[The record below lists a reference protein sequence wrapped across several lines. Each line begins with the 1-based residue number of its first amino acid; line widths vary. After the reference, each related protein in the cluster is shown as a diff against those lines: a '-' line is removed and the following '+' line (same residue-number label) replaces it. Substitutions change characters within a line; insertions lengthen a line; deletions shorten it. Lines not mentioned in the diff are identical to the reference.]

1 MSTLDPF
8 EVLGIGR
15 RFSVDEPALRRAF
28 LKASAEQHPDRFVDP
43 IEQAEAVERMSLLT
57 ESYRVLS
64 DPELRARAL
73 LQLSGLEL
81 AEDKDKLPPALLME
95 VMEVREEMEAVIES
109 GDQAELDRLRTW
121 ASEQREGYL
130 EAIALLLEGDLDT
143 GKAGQVRLQ
152 LNALRY
158 MQRMLEQMPG

>member
-1 MSTLDPF
+1 MSDDPF
-8 EVLGIGR
+8 ALFGLQRSFAI
-15 RFSVDEPALRRAF
+15 DEAALRQAF

-57 ESYRVLS
+57 DAYRVLG

-73 LQLSGLEL
+73 LALSGLEL

-95 VMEVREEMEAVIES
+95 IMDVREEMEAAIETRN
-109 GDQAELDRLRTW
+109 QAELNRLRQW
-121 ASEQREGYL
+121 ANDQRQGYL
-130 EAIALLLEGDLDT
+130 NKLAALFEGELDQA
-143 GKAGQVRLQ
+143 KASAVRLE

-158 MQRMLEQMPG
+158 MQRMLEQMPD